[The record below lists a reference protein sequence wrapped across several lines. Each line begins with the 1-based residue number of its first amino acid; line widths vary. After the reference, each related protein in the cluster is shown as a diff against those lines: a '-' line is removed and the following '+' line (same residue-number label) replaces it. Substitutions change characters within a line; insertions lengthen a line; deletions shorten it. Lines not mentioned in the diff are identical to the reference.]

1 VSCEDLICAQCAGP
15 VVEARCPACQAAR
28 AQVHHHS
35 HLSKPLIL
43 AILLVLLLVAL
54 SLQQLAH

>member
-1 VSCEDLICAQCAGP
+1 

-35 HLSKPLIL
+35 SLTMPVIL
-43 AILLVLLLVAL
+43 AALLAALLLAL
-54 SLQQLAH
+54 ALQLAH

>member
-1 VSCEDLICAQCAGP
+1 LICAQCAGP

-35 HLSKPLIL
+35 SLSKPLIL
-43 AILLVLLLVAL
+43 AILLVLLLLTL
-54 SLQQLAH
+54 SLQLAH

>member
-1 VSCEDLICAQCAGP
+1 

-43 AILLVLLLVAL
+43 AVLLVLLLVAL